1 VLALVRTAELTSELY
16 VDQLVDAFARAA
28 GETRFLV
35 LSIEPNEEPF
45 LEEYVEL
52 RELPFPIGLAEWAVA
67 EGTSDLGLVPVVPTT
82 YLIDADGAVAQI
94 IVGGVKADDLVR
106 VLGMRGWK

>member
-1 VLALVRTAELTSELY
+1 MLALVRTAELTSELY
-16 VDQLVDAFARAA
+16 IDQLVDAFGRAA

-45 LEEYVEL
+45 LEEYVENL
-52 RELPFPIGLAEWAVA
+52 ELPFPIGLAEWAVA

-82 YLIDADGAVAQI
+82 YLIDADGAVVQI

-106 VLGMRGWK
+106 VLDRRGWK